1 MKLKLIVYWIATAAV
16 VLEMLAGGVTDLVH
30 GGTGLFVGEP
40 VVQVL
45 THLGYPTYL
54 LMILGVCKV
63 PCALVLLAPRLPR
76 LKEWAYAGALIN
88 YTGAFVS
95 NSLVNHSVQL
105 FATGLP
111 MIVFALASWALR
123 PQSRTLGILFPM
135 WAQRT
140 NGKVNVPIE

>member
-1 MKLKLIVYWIATAAV
+1 MLQESTMIKLKLIGYWAATIAV
-16 VLEMLAGGVTDLVH
+16 SLEMLAGGVTDLVH

-40 VVQVL
+40 VVLVL
-45 THLGYPTYL
+45 AHLGYPMYL
-54 LMILGVCKV
+54 LMILGVWKL

-76 LKEWAYAGALIN
+76 LKEWAYAGAIFN

-95 NSLVNHSVQL
+95 NTLVDHSVHL

-123 PQSRTLGILFPM
+123 PPGRTLGILFPT
-135 WAQRT
+135 RSHT
-140 NGKVNVPIE
+140 